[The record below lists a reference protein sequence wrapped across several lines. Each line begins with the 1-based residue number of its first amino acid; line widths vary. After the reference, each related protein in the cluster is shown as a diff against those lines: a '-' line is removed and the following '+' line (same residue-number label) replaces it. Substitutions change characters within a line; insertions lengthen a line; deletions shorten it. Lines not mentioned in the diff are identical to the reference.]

1 MGDAEP
7 RRWFQMARA
16 QASGTAVVRI
26 FGDIGESWWAESV
39 SAASFA
45 KELDALGEL
54 SALEIRLNS
63 PGGDMFD
70 GVAIFNTL
78 RTHSARKQV
87 YVDGLAA
94 SAASIVA
101 MAADELVM
109 GTGTQLMIHDAW
121 SVFAGNADDARKQA
135 DVLDQLSG
143 SMAEIYADR
152 AGGDPATWR
161 DAMREETWYGA
172 QEAVDAGLADRVS
185 KRDPQNDGAH
195 GEPADVAAMLRR
207 SRVAARFR
215 YQGRAQAP
223 PPTIPARS
231 GGARTRGGSVEITD
245 EEFATLASRLGLGAD
260 AEIGDVLDA
269 LEEQSN
275 AEETPEETGAVSP
288 APEAVAAA
296 AKLPAGVL
304 AVDTA
309 TWQQVQADA
318 KLGREAREAQVKARR
333 EAVVDAAVKAKKV
346 LPPRRA
352 HWLQQIEADEEGVT
366 ATLASLSPQ
375 YGTTEIGYDDGP
387 ESGEASTV
395 EAVRNDPVYKSWK
408 VV

>member
-1 MGDAEP
+1 
-7 RRWFQMARA
+7 
-16 QASGTAVVRI
+16 
-26 FGDIGESWWAESV
+26 
-39 SAASFA
+39 
-45 KELDALGEL
+45 
-54 SALEIRLNS
+54 
-63 PGGDMFD
+63 
-70 GVAIFNTL
+70 
-78 RTHSARKQV
+78 
-87 YVDGLAA
+87 
-94 SAASIVA
+94 
-101 MAADELVM
+101 
-109 GTGTQLMIHDAW
+109 
-121 SVFAGNADDARKQA
+121 
-135 DVLDQLSG
+135 
-143 SMAEIYADR
+143 
-152 AGGDPATWR
+152 
-161 DAMREETWYGA
+161 
-172 QEAVDAGLADRVS
+172 
-185 KRDPQNDGAH
+185 
-195 GEPADVAAMLRR
+195 
-207 SRVAARFR
+207 
-215 YQGRAQAP
+215 
-223 PPTIPARS
+223 
-231 GGARTRGGSVEITD
+231 VEITD
-245 EEFATLASRLGLGAD
+245 EEFATLASKLGLGAD

-296 AKLPAGVL
+296 AQRPAGVL

>member
-1 MGDAEP
+1 MPDAEP
-7 RRWFQMARA
+7 RRWYEMVRA
-16 QASGTAVVRI
+16 QASGTAVIRI
-26 FGDIGESWWAESV
+26 FGDIGESWWTDSV
-39 SAASFA
+39 SAAAFA
-45 KELDALGEL
+45 KELDALGEV
-54 SALEIRLNS
+54 STLEIRLNS

-78 RTHSARKQV
+78 RTHSARKAV

-121 SVFAGNADDARKQA
+121 SFFLGNADDARKQA

-152 AGGDPATWR
+152 AGGAASMWR
-161 DAMREETWYGA
+161 DAMRQETWYGA

-185 KRDPQNDGAH
+185 KRDPQNDGAE

-207 SRVAARFR
+207 SPIAARFR
-215 YQGRAQAP
+215 YKGRAQAP
-223 PPTIPARS
+223 TPTIPARP
-231 GGARTRGGSVEITD
+231 GGAKTRGGSVEITD
-245 EEFATLASRLGLGAD
+245 EEFATLAAKLGLGDD

-269 LEEQSN
+269 LDEQPD
-275 AEETPEETGAVSP
+275 AEETPASEEAVSG
-288 APEAVAAA
+288 ASETVATA

-309 TWQQVQADA
+309 TWAQVQADA

-333 EAVVDAAVKAKKV
+333 EAVVDAAVKAKKI

-387 ESGEASTV
+387 ESGEANTV
-395 EAVRNDPVYKSWK
+395 EAVRNDPAYKNWK